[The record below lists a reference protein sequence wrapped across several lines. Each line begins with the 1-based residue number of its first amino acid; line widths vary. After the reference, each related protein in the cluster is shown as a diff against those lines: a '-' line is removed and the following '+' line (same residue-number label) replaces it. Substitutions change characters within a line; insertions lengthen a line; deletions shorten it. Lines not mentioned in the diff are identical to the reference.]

1 MLAKPPRTSMT
12 SQDNTQI
19 DLEIKTLLGQLNGRV
34 TNLEKKI
41 TSAESFK
48 AEIEALVNEARK
60 SQHSSTARRNHLD
73 KARQLLMQKI
83 EEFKKEEDTEDRGLT
98 KTDAMGA
105 PSDLTGNRVS
115 QKDHKQIQILATEV
129 DRYIAEIDRKVNVL
143 EDPSYLTEEIRAL
156 NVDRV
161 KAESLKLFLQ
171 SSDRKKD
178 LEVRRRIAYV
188 NQWLNHKTESDKSG
202 DSSIKYHVLVVD
214 DDSEGRETLRELFM
228 SLKSE
233 TTPTLDVQVAKNG
246 KEAVYLHLAG
256 ASFDMIVMDDLMPVM
271 NGIEATKQLFG
282 MGVVSYIVGVG
293 DDTVKQ
299 AFIDAG
305 IDQYIEKPLTP
316 AKYIAEVDRKVKVL
330 ENPFYPREEIK
341 ALDADRVK
349 AESLKLFLQSSDRRK
364 DLEVRRRIA
373 YVNQWL
379 NHSTEIVK
387 SGDSESEGNKYSVLV
402 VDDSC
407 DDRETLRKL
416 FMWIESETK
425 LPIVFQ
431 VAKNGK
437 EAVIFIMLGLV
448 LI

>member
-1 MLAKPPRTSMT
+1 MPAKPSMT

-19 DLEIKTLLGQLNGRV
+19 DLEIKTLLVQLNGRV

-48 AEIEALVNEARK
+48 AEVEALVNEARK
-60 SQHSSTARRNHLD
+60 SHHSSTARRNHLD

-83 EEFKKEEDTEDRGLT
+83 DEFKKEDTEDRGLT

-105 PSDLTGNRVS
+105 PSNLTGNRASMV
-115 QKDHKQIQILATEV
+115 QKDHRQIQILATEV

-188 NQWLNHKTESDKSG
+188 NQWLNHKTESDKSV
-202 DSSIKYHVLVVD
+202 DSSIKYFVLVVD
-214 DDSEGRETLRELFM
+214 DNCENRETLRELFM
-228 SLKSE
+228 SIKSE
-233 TTPTLDVQVAKNG
+233 TTPTMDVQVAKNG
-246 KEAVYLHLAG
+246 KEAIYLHLAG
-256 ASFDMIVMDDLMPVM
+256 ASFDMIVMNDLMPVM

-316 AKYIAEVDRKVKVL
+316 AKV
-330 ENPFYPREEIK
+330 
-341 ALDADRVK
+341 AD
-349 AESLKLFLQSSDRRK
+349 LFPDLSDPYFA
-364 DLEVRRRIA
+364 I
-373 YVNQWL
+373 
-379 NHSTEIVK
+379 
-387 SGDSESEGNKYSVLV
+387 
-402 VDDSC
+402 
-407 DDRETLRKL
+407 
-416 FMWIESETK
+416 
-425 LPIVFQ
+425 
-431 VAKNGK
+431 
-437 EAVIFIMLGLV
+437 
-448 LI
+448 